1 MPAEP
6 RGRTGPRR
14 RVPSELP
21 RERSRGLTEPGKLPA
36 RSSQEHRFLAAMR
49 SVLARRDAPRPVF
62 GPVKQRR
69 DASVISHVNKSL
81 RRAPLLFQ
89 RKCRAENGPAGP
101 PGAAHRFSP
110 RRPQPRSR
118 EPFRSAGRAE
128 GPPTCGGCGSSRPAA
143 VRGAPGTAGSG
154 TPRPERG
161 PGAAPGG
168 PPLIFR
174 SAAAPPLASD
184 HPNADELRSSPS

>member
-1 MPAEP
+1 MCGGLALPAEP

-89 RKCRAENGPAGP
+89 RKCRAENGPRTASRPDGRSPAAGSRSAARGERRGRQRAEAAAHPAPLRSGGPRGRRGAAP
-101 PGAAHRFSP
+101 PGRSAAG
-110 RRPQPRSR
+110 
-118 EPFRSAGRAE
+118 AGRAR
-128 GPPTCGGCGSSRPAA
+128 PGSRARRAA
-143 VRGAPGTAGSG
+143 FDIPQRG
-154 TPRPERG
+154 
-161 PGAAPGG
+161 
-168 PPLIFR
+168 
-174 SAAAPPLASD
+174 
-184 HPNADELRSSPS
+184 RSSARL